1 MADRYEY
8 YITGYDTD
16 ADVLRNVWKAQTFT
30 PSVAHRI
37 TGVKLLLARVGLPGI
52 ITVGIRETDVDGHP
66 TGLDLCSGTT
76 DGDSLTDSFPGEWR
90 EITLGTGWNLDAD
103 TKYAIVVRALTGD
116 TPKKVLWGYDSTSPA
131 YVGGNYEA
139 SPKSGDFWNS
149 YTAND
154 FMFEEWGEPPEK
166 AGWLPWVAGGVA
178 LLGLVGVVLV
188 GRKMKVRR

>member
-66 TGLDLCSGTT
+66 TGLDLCSGTI
-76 DGDSLTDSFPGEWR
+76 DGDSLADSWPPEWY
-90 EITLGTGWNLDAD
+90 EITLGAGYNLSAD
-103 TKYAIVVRALTGD
+103 TKYAIVVRAPTGD
-116 TPKKVLWGYDSTSPA
+116 STNKLLWNADITSPT
-131 YVGGNYEA
+131 YDGGNYEA
-139 SPKSGDFWNS
+139 SFNSGVSWAT
-149 YTAND
+149 TAEND

-166 AGWLPWVAGGVA
+166 AGWLPWVAGGLA

-188 GRKMKVRR
+188 GRKKKVR